1 MIVCLGKLMLRDAM
15 NNKNFKIFGMVFII
29 SILVLAVAAAGC
41 TTQQTSTSTAT
52 PVPSPTTRTVTDMMG
67 RTVVLP
73 QNITKVIT
81 LGSVPVQNSFIEAM
95 GKGSTLDNALPT
107 SMATGRWKYQ
117 YIFAPQ
123 IANATLMEGSSG
135 PNVETILQANPD
147 VVFTMDKSTVTLLQN
162 YSLPV
167 VYLQWTN
174 ATDVKNLMTLI
185 GQVFDDPARAANY
198 TQYFDTKVGQVN
210 ATVSSVPAGQ
220 RPKVLYFSP
229 TTMSVPQRICEWWI
243 SEAGGIPVSPTN
255 RSTES
260 YTFNIEQLLN
270 WNPDIII
277 TTTPAEVGL
286 IYNDT
291 RFADISAVKSKQ
303 VYTTPV
309 GAHVW
314 AHRTIETPLMVEW
327 AASKFYPGKFTDA
340 QVTGDT
346 IIFYQ
351 QFFGTTITQD
361 QAKEILS
368 GMAGV
373 KPSPTP

>member
-1 MIVCLGKLMLRDAM
+1 M
-15 NNKNFKIFGMVFII
+15 NNKNFKILSMAFII
-29 SILVLAVAAAGC
+29 AILVLAVAAAGC
-41 TTQQTSTSTAT
+41 TTQQTSTATVT
-52 PVPSPTTRTVTDMMG
+52 PVPSPTTRTITDMMG

-95 GKGSTLDNALPT
+95 GRGSTLANALPA

-117 YIFAPQ
+117 YVFAPQ
-123 IANATLMEGSSG
+123 IASAPSMESGSG
-135 PNVETILQANPD
+135 PSVEAILQANPD
-147 VVFTMDKSTVTLLQN
+147 VVFTMDKPTVTMLEN
-162 YSLPV
+162 HSIPV

-174 ATDVKNLMTLI
+174 PTDVKNLMTLM
-185 GQVFDDPARAANY
+185 GQIFNDPARAANY
-198 TQYFDTKVGQVN
+198 TQYFDSKVSQVN
-210 ATVSSVPAGQ
+210 ATVSSVPADQ
-220 RPKVLYFSP
+220 RPKVLFFSP
-229 TTMSVPQRICEWWI
+229 KTLTVPHKICEWCI
-243 SEAGGIPVSPTN
+243 AEAGGVPVSANN

-260 YTFNIEQLLN
+260 YQFDMEQLLK

-277 TTTPAEVGL
+277 TTTPDEVGY

-291 RFADISAVKSKQ
+291 RFSSLSAVKNKR

-314 AHRTIETPLMVEW
+314 GHRTIETPLMVEW
-327 AASKFYPGKFTDA
+327 AASKFYPDRITDA
-340 QVTGDT
+340 QMINDT
-346 IIFYQ
+346 IGFYQ
-351 QFFGTTITQD
+351 QFFGTTLTQG

-373 KPSPTP
+373 NPSPTP

>member
-1 MIVCLGKLMLRDAM
+1 
-15 NNKNFKIFGMVFII
+15 
-29 SILVLAVAAAGC
+29 
-41 TTQQTSTSTAT
+41 
-52 PVPSPTTRTVTDMMG
+52 MMG

-95 GKGSTLDNALPT
+95 GKGYTLDNALPT

-135 PNVETILQANPD
+135 PNIETILQANPD
-147 VVFTMDKSTVTLLQN
+147 VVFTMDKATVATLEN
-162 YSLPV
+162 HSISV

-174 ATDVKNLMTLI
+174 PTDVKNLMTLL
-185 GQVFDDPARAANY
+185 GQVFNDPGRAANY
-198 TQYFDTKVGQVN
+198 TQYFDSRVSQVN
-210 ATVSSVPAGQ
+210 STVSSVPADQ
-220 RPKVLYFSP
+220 RPKVLFFSP
-229 TTMSVPQRICEWWI
+229 KTLTVPHKICEWWI
-243 SEAGGIPVSPTN
+243 AEAGGIPVSANN

-260 YTFNIEQLLN
+260 YQFDMEQLLK

-277 TTTPAEVGL
+277 TTTPDEVGY

-291 RFADISAVKSKQ
+291 RFSDISAVKNKQ

-314 AHRTIETPLMVEW
+314 GHRTIETPLMVEW
-327 AASKFYPGKFTDA
+327 AATKFFPDKFTDA
-340 QVTGDT
+340 QMINDT
-346 IIFYQ
+346 ISFYQ

-361 QAKEILS
+361 QAKEIIS
-368 GMAGV
+368 GQAGV
-373 KPSPTP
+373 KPSPTT